1 MLKTRTNFQV
11 VDSSLVLFINT
22 SEDVMRA
29 RIKERSKTSGR
40 ADDNEESLK
49 KRFVTY
55 RETSFPVIEYYMQ
68 QGKCIDV
75 NSTPVVLEVYAQI
88 QAALKERMPNL

>member
-1 MLKTRTNFQV
+1 
-11 VDSSLVLFINT
+11 
-22 SEDVMRA
+22 MRD

-55 RETSFPVIEYYMQ
+55 RETSFPVIEYYIK
-68 QGKCIDV
+68 QGKCADI
-75 NSTPVVLEVYAQI
+75 NSTPPVAEVYAQI
-88 QAALKERMPNL
+88 TATLKERMPNL

>member
-1 MLKTRTNFQV
+1 
-11 VDSSLVLFINT
+11 
-22 SEDVMRA
+22 MRD

-55 RETSFPVIEYYMQ
+55 RETSYPVIEYYIE
-68 QGKCIDV
+68 QGKCVDI
-75 NSTPVVLEVYAQI
+75 NSTPAVEEVYSQI
-88 QAALKERMPNL
+88 KETLKERLPNL

>member
-1 MLKTRTNFQV
+1 
-11 VDSSLVLFINT
+11 
-22 SEDVMRA
+22 MRE

-55 RETSFPVIEYYMQ
+55 RETSYPVIEYYIQ

-75 NSTPVVLEVYAQI
+75 DSTPDVQEVYTQI
-88 QAALKERMPNL
+88 KDALKERMPNL